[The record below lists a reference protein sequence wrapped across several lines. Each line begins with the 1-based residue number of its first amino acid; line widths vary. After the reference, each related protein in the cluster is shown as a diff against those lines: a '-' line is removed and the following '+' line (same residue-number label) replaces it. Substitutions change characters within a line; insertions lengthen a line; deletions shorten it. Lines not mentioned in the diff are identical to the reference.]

1 MFLFSGFEIF
11 EKWKF
16 LENIFLVQRFMG
28 SSWEIKIFSVFVIE
42 EYIIIKSFCDNAEG
56 LIFCVGISAASY
68 SEKGPLE
75 KFRKI
80 NIEGYIILK
89 SFCDNIVY
97 GIFLKPR
104 LGVSYSE
111 KGALLRGKMLL
122 INIHINYK

>member
-1 MFLFSGFEIF
+1 M
-11 EKWKF
+11 
-16 LENIFLVQRFMG
+16 ENIFLVHRFLG

-42 EYIIIKSFCDNAEG
+42 GYVIFRSFCDNAEG
-56 LIFCVGISAASY
+56 LIFSVVISAASY
-68 SEKGPLE
+68 SEKGPLG

-80 NIEGYIILK
+80 NTDEYAILK

-97 GIFLKPR
+97 AMFLKQV

-111 KGALLRGKMLL
+111 KGPMPCGKMLL